1 MRILQVCIGNPFTP
15 TMYYKENYLLDAFL
29 EAGHTP
35 LILADTTT
43 WQDGKIVMVPAGDT
57 TLENGVRVV
66 RVDLGH
72 GFLRQKLRWVH
83 GFSDLVVSL
92 QPDVMLVHTIQQHGI
107 CDLRELRQRLPQCR
121 FYADV
126 STAYQNSAK
135 NWLSRS
141 LLHRSIY
148 RAWIQKSL
156 PYWDKIFYVNEES
169 KQFLQEMYGVPNE
182 LMELNALPG
191 VIMPPEEK
199 ASRKAEFRSAHG
211 LADDQLVLFH
221 SGKMDAMKRTG
232 DLLDAMARLPEGRA
246 RLFIAGSFYDDVRE
260 VLTDRIARMPNVTYL
275 GFLNQDEM
283 QTALAAA
290 DLYCQ
295 PGSASQTAQA
305 AIACGTPVIV
315 YGEAAYG
322 EFIHGNGVL
331 LSKPEDIQTILPEL
345 VSRPDELARM
355 SDAAYKLA
363 GELLDYRALAARL
376 YR

>member
-141 LLHRSIY
+141 LLHRGIY

-199 ASRKAEFRSAHG
+199 ASRKA
-211 LADDQLVLFH
+211 
-221 SGKMDAMKRTG
+221 
-232 DLLDAMARLPEGRA
+232 
-246 RLFIAGSFYDDVRE
+246 
-260 VLTDRIARMPNVTYL
+260 
-275 GFLNQDEM
+275 
-283 QTALAAA
+283 
-290 DLYCQ
+290 
-295 PGSASQTAQA
+295 
-305 AIACGTPVIV
+305 
-315 YGEAAYG
+315 
-322 EFIHGNGVL
+322 
-331 LSKPEDIQTILPEL
+331 
-345 VSRPDELARM
+345 
-355 SDAAYKLA
+355 
-363 GELLDYRALAARL
+363 
-376 YR
+376 

>member
-1 MRILQVCIGNPFTP
+1 
-15 TMYYKENYLLDAFL
+15 MYYKENYLLDAFL

-141 LLHRSIY
+141 LLHRGIY

-191 VIMPPEEK
+191 VIMSPEEK

-232 DLLDAMARLPEGRA
+232 DLLDAMERLPEGRA

-305 AIACGTPVIV
+305 AITCGTPVIV
-315 YGEAAYG
+315 CGEAAYG

-345 VSRPDELARM
+345 VSRPDELKKM
-355 SDAAYKLA
+355 SDVSYEVAHK
-363 GELLDYRALAARL
+363 LLDYRKLAARL
-376 YR
+376 YQ